1 MNIYIFLE
9 RLCVSL
15 VQRSAG
21 GEKKCI
27 FCLGL
32 LNVFVRLMPPMG
44 NKQKKVVACQASAKW
59 DNDNHVLS

>member
-1 MNIYIFLE
+1 MT
-9 RLCVSL
+9 LCFVSSKIGWG
-15 VQRSAG
+15 R
-21 GEKKCI
+21 KKCI

-44 NKQKKVVACQASAKW
+44 NKQKKVVGCQASAKW